1 MKTHLDSF
9 PTPLPILGV
18 LGQSPHY
25 EIRLKG
31 LGTKDVISEQ
41 GHFCQALKN
50 HDVFKTYLSFCF
62 SALASTASE
71 NLRKPIVNV
80 EN

>member
-1 MKTHLDSF
+1 MKMDLDCF

-25 EIRLKG
+25 EVRLKG
-31 LGTKDVISEQ
+31 LRTKDVISDVER
-41 GHFCQALKN
+41 FCQALKN
-50 HDVFKTYLSFCF
+50 QDDVKTYLSFCF

-71 NLRKPIVNV
+71 NL
-80 EN
+80 